1 MAFTASVNNAANI
14 LGSSSPSIAV
24 TPTGAI
30 FNNVSLVPGQTVI
43 GSPGI
48 TVTNNGYVDVFYYIF
63 ADWREREPTT
73 PRQAQILA
81 DRLLVTIQTSP
92 GGEILYNNSPLS
104 ALVDQP
110 TGGRF
115 LASPDSETLEFSVTL
130 PATTGSIAK
139 NIDLEVDFYFVAQAS
154 P

>member
-1 MAFTASVNNAANI
+1 MAFTASVNNTANL

-30 FNNVSLVPGQTVI
+30 FNNINLVPGQTVM
-43 GSPGI
+43 GSPEI
-48 TVTNNGYVDVFYYIF
+48 TVTNNGDVDVFYYIF
-63 ADWREREPTT
+63 ADWRESDTTT

-92 GGEILYNNSPLS
+92 AGEILYNNSPLS
-104 ALVDQP
+104 ALIDQP
-110 TGGRF
+110 PGGRF
-115 LASPDSETLEFSVTL
+115 LASPNSEILQFSVTL
-130 PATTGSIAK
+130 PATTGNVAK
-139 NIDLEVDFYFVAQAS
+139 NIDLTVDFNFVAQAS